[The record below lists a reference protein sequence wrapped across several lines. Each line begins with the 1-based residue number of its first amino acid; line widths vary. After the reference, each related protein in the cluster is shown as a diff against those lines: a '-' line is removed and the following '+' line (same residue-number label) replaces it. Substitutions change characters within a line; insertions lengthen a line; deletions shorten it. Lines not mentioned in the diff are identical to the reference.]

1 MVYTMKIE
9 MKKETET
16 KCSKSK
22 NIQYFILCPQAFKI
36 MSSCL
41 GIVSMMESIISAL
54 NDHRKIVTR

>member
-1 MVYTMKIE
+1 

-22 NIQYFILCPQAFKI
+22 NIQYFILYPQAFKI